1 MIPWFVFCLQS
12 ATNRALVELEQRITR
27 FIMLGTLSCMP
38 MTATPRELP
47 RPIFRGNMTGKEE

>member
-1 MIPWFVFCLQS
+1 
-12 ATNRALVELEQRITR
+12 
-27 FIMLGTLSCMP
+27 MP